1 MVIPQLR
8 SWWRKLWFLFH
19 IPMVVLVAGTTT
31 FDPKHPPKMM
41 LLSLFIPTEF
51 ASATDQTLVSL
62 EIGVARHFL
71 LYLGQQFWDTVTMVQ
86 ILEQDQVPHR
96 KTKTSK
102 HYKIH
107 FEKYRFQSNF
117 WLSHWP
123 MIPSCTPGP
132 PALCLVPLGSTSLPA
147 PPAARTP
154 TRRSAETWNPPR
166 PRHAQ
171 GAWGRV
177 WKGHLWYGS
186 GTDGI
191 SYGFNLNRFNM
202 IYTVKN
208 KVRMRF
214 WLRVMVARLA
224 PPHGSRILTEET
236 PVNMQKHS

>member
-19 IPMVVLVAGTTT
+19 IPMVVPVAGTTT

-41 LLSLFIPTEF
+41 LLSSFIPTEF
-51 ASATDQTLVSL
+51 ASATKPWYRWKSGWQDTSSYISGNNF
-62 EIGVARHFL
+62 EILWVWSK
-71 LYLGQQFWDTVTMVQ
+71 FWNRT
-86 ILEQDQVPHR
+86 QVPHR
-96 KTKTSK
+96 KTKTLK

-123 MIPSCTPGP
+123 TIPSCTPGP

-147 PPAARTP
+147 PPAAWTP

-177 WKGHLWYGS
+177 WKGYLWYGS

-202 IYTVKN
+202 I
-208 KVRMRF
+208 
-214 WLRVMVARLA
+214 
-224 PPHGSRILTEET
+224 
-236 PVNMQKHS
+236 

>member
-154 TRRSAETWNPPR
+154 TRRSA
-166 PRHAQ
+166 A
-171 GAWGRV
+171 
-177 WKGHLWYGS
+177 
-186 GTDGI
+186 
-191 SYGFNLNRFNM
+191 
-202 IYTVKN
+202 VKN

-224 PPHGSRILTEET
+224 PPPRQSHSNWGNTCKYAET
-236 PVNMQKHS
+236 QLECGAKIGKKM